1 MFLFCLIV
9 VLFIFFFFALERSN
23 TMDSMYNFANNQTV
37 INQIETAASDVDT
50 LNTET
55 IILALGLVP
64 AVEVVPAAVEDR
76 LDITFDEGECE
87 PLVATNEHGKF
98 VYIKTAARAKVRS
111 GDPEVGGLNNFTAR
125 IDVVQHYNRK
135 GEHTGTLAV
144 LMTEEMNKFTMD
156 AMVDWNHYRAAINC
170 SDEIEF
176 LNW

>member
-1 MFLFCLIV
+1 MSV
-9 VLFIFFFFALERSN
+9 MNTFALE
-23 TMDSMYNFANNQTV
+23 
-37 INQIETAASDVDT
+37 TAANDVVHNPLVEGVDT
-50 LNTET
+50 LDTSAV
-55 IILALGLVP
+55 ILSLGLVP

-76 LDITFDEGECE
+76 LDITFAEGECE

-98 VYIKTAARAKVRS
+98 VYVQTAQWAKVRS
-111 GDPEVGGLNNFTAR
+111 GDPEVGGLNNFTAK
-125 IDVVQHYNRK
+125 IDLVMHYNRK

-144 LMTEEMNKFTMD
+144 FMTEEMNKSTMD